1 MVFAKPRS
9 EIQQKGRSLMPY
21 LINRNG
27 QQFGPYSADELKQYV
42 AEGRVLSTD
51 LAWEDGMPNWL
62 PVSQI
67 MAQQGM
73 PVPVPGRSPAPPSVA
88 VKPDNYL
95 VPAILVTL
103 FCCLP
108 LGVVS
113 IVYAAQVDS
122 KHNAGDHAGARQAS
136 ETAKKWFLASLIC
149 GLAVT
154 LLWVVFSVIGAMSGS
169 H

>member
-1 MVFAKPRS
+1 
-9 EIQQKGRSLMPY
+9 MPY

-42 AEGRVLSTD
+42 AEGRVLPTD
-51 LAWEDGMPNWL
+51 LAWEDGMPNWI
-62 PVSQI
+62 PVSQV

-73 PVPVPGRSPAPPSVA
+73 PAPMPMPGRFPGAPTVA
-88 VKPDNYL
+88 IKPNNYL

-113 IVYAAQVDS
+113 IVYAAQVDT
-122 KHNAGDHAGARQAS
+122 KHNAGDHAGAQQAS

-154 LLWVVFSVIGAMSGS
+154 LLWFVFAVIGAASGN